1 MSNTSSG
8 SDSTRLS
15 SPDPKTFRAGDRIA
29 DVYVLRGVLHTEES
43 EPTVWLAEDE
53 VSGDEVAL
61 HFAPSEVVGDVRLRE
76 SLKAE
81 VRRTRQMIHPNILR
95 VRDLVSEGNVVAVV
109 TDSFNGETLLQKA
122 SHGGRGFMEA
132 QEVQPVLLTVLRTL
146 SDAHRANL
154 LHRNLSPSSII
165 LTQDGHLLLTGF
177 GVSRLI
183 ADAVQRAGVKTPAA
197 QRAYACTSPNIA
209 NEGLAGI
216 SDDLY
221 SFGAT
226 LFQVLTGRPVFW
238 GTDIIQRILSE
249 RAPSIS
255 EARAASKLSSQPL
268 FRNWEKVVSACLS
281 KDPSERPTSMLEI
294 GVQLGLT
301 GDHQAAE
308 PALASAAPKTE
319 PPAREEAEPAAPQK
333 AIAQEEVEEELDET
347 PEPDPNERYSGSPRP
362 IFIPTSSSPV
372 EGGERGNRTALLTGL
387 LLLAA
392 AAGVWIGTNIL
403 MKQEQE
409 IAFEPE
415 PEEKPAV
422 VAKSDDPPTV
432 RFVPPPAPGS
442 EDERSLRPGL
452 PLKPK
457 RSADNPNEVEAPDS
471 AAPVTAE
478 PPATSVPHGATAPR
492 SAGKH
497 TVEQEGPDAN
507 ASKPLVTAPDSAL
520 EDPVAG
526 ERKVL
531 DSALSK
537 KEKEALVRVTAEAEV
552 RAKDL
557 LEKANAN
564 PIGQTSQTVKGA
576 KPVQSTPADRERL
589 VSIHKAEMDL
599 YEARR
604 TLAVARGEPPPAPPA
619 PLPPDT
625 TSETGGIVENSIGM
639 RFAPVGNALFSVYE
653 TRVKDYAIFIKETGH
668 VKNRWRNPG
677 FDQTPDHP
685 VVMVSWTDAMSFCQ
699 WLSDREHASGALSP
713 NEFYRL
719 PSDLEWSYA
728 AGLTDERGLTPELR
742 DMGALDVYPWGR
754 EWPPRKGS
762 GNYTGEETGSDVA
775 IVGFNDGFPY
785 TSPVGSFKPNE
796 KGLYDMGGN
805 TWEWV
810 LDTWNSKARSRVL
823 RGASWFQGSLQL
835 SLLTSCRV
843 HSMPDRETDNYGFRV
858 IRTSSPAK
866 TR

>member
-15 SPDPKTFRAGDRIA
+15 SPDPKTLRAGDRIA
-29 DVYVLRGVLHTEES
+29 DVYVLKSVLHSEES

-61 HFAPSEVVGDVRLRE
+61 HFAPPEVVGDALLRD

-95 VRDLVSEGNVVAVV
+95 VRDLASEDNVLAVV
-109 TDSFNGETLLQKA
+109 TDSFDGETLLQKA

-132 QEVQPVLLTVLRTL
+132 QELQPLLLTVLRTL

-165 LTQDGHLLLTGF
+165 VTGDGHLLLSGF
-177 GVSRLI
+177 GVSRLM
-183 ADAVQRAGVKTPAA
+183 ADAVQRAGIKTPGA
-197 QRAYACTSPNIA
+197 QKAYACTSPNIA
-209 NEGLAGI
+209 KEGLAGI

-238 GTDIIQRILSE
+238 GTDIVQRVLSE

-255 EARAASKLSSQPL
+255 EARAASKISGQPL

-281 KDPSERPTSMLEI
+281 KDPSERPSSMSEI
-294 GVQLGLT
+294 GVQLGLS
-301 GDHQAAE
+301 GEQKAAE
-308 PALASAAPKTE
+308 PVVAAAAPKAE
-319 PPAREEAEPAAPQK
+319 VPVREEVKVETAAPEK
-333 AIAQEEVEEELDET
+333 VLADEEIEEELDET

-372 EGGERGNRTALLTGL
+372 DGAERGNRTALLTGL

-392 AAGVWIGTNIL
+392 AAGVWVGTNIL
-403 MKQEQE
+403 MKQEE
-409 IAFEPE
+409 EVEFEPE
-415 PEEKPAV
+415 HVEKPAV
-422 VAKSDDPPTV
+422 VAKSDDPPAV
-432 RFVPPPAPGS
+432 RFVPPPAPGA

-457 RSADNPNEVEAPDS
+457 RSPDDPNEVQAPDS

-478 PPATSVPHGATAPR
+478 PPAISIPHGATAPR

-507 ASKPLVTAPDSAL
+507 SSKPQVAAPNSSV

-526 ERKVL
+526 EKKVL

-537 KEKEALVRVTAEAEV
+537 KEKEALARVTAEAEV
-552 RAKDL
+552 RAKDM
-557 LEKANAN
+557 LEKATAN
-564 PIGQTSQTVKGA
+564 PIAQTVKGGR
-576 KPVQSTPADRERL
+576 PVQSTPADRERL
-589 VSIHKAEMDL
+589 QSIHKAEMDL

-604 TLAVARGEPPPAPPA
+604 TLALARGEQPPAPPA

-625 TSETGGIVENSIGM
+625 TAETGGIVENSIGM

-653 TRVKDYAIFIKETGH
+653 TRVKDYAVFIKETGH
-668 VKNRWRNPG
+668 MKNRWRNPG

-699 WLSDREHASGALSP
+699 WLSDREHASGALPS

-728 AGLTDERGLTPELR
+728 AGLSDERGLTPELR
-742 DMGALDVYPWGR
+742 DMGVLDVYPWGR
-754 EWPPRKGS
+754 EWPPRKGT

-775 IVGFNDGFPY
+775 ITGFNDGFPY
-785 TSPVGSFKPNE
+785 TSPVGSFKPND
-796 KGLYDMGGN
+796 KGLFDMGGN

-810 LDTWNSKARSRVL
+810 LDTWNPKARSRVL

-835 SLLTSCRV
+835 SLLASCRV

-858 IRTSSPAK
+858 IRTSAPAK

>member
-15 SPDPKTFRAGDRIA
+15 SPDPKTLRAGDRIA
-29 DVYVLRGVLHTEES
+29 DVYVLKSVLHSEES

-61 HFAPSEVVGDVRLRE
+61 HFAPPEVVGDALLRE

-95 VRDLVSEGNVVAVV
+95 VRDLVSEDNVLAVV
-109 TDSFNGETLLQKA
+109 TDSFDGETLLQKA

-132 QEVQPVLLTVLRTL
+132 QELQPLLLTVLRTL

-165 LTQDGHLLLTGF
+165 VTGDGHLLLSGF
-177 GVSRLI
+177 GVSRLM
-183 ADAVQRAGVKTPAA
+183 ADAVQRAGIKTPGA
-197 QRAYACTSPNIA
+197 QKAYACTSPNIA
-209 NEGLAGI
+209 EEGLAGI

-238 GTDIIQRILSE
+238 GTDIVQRVLSE

-255 EARAASKLSSQPL
+255 EARGASKISGQPL

-281 KDPSERPTSMLEI
+281 KDPSERPSSMSEI
-294 GVQLGLT
+294 GVQLGLS
-301 GDHQAAE
+301 GEQKAAE
-308 PALASAAPKTE
+308 PVVAAAAPKAE
-319 PPAREEAEPAAPQK
+319 VPVREEVKVETAAPEK
-333 AIAQEEVEEELDET
+333 VLADEEIEEELDET

-372 EGGERGNRTALLTGL
+372 DGAERGNRTALLTGL

-392 AAGVWIGTNIL
+392 AAGVWVGTNIL
-403 MKQEQE
+403 MKQEE
-409 IAFEPE
+409 EVEFEPE
-415 PEEKPAV
+415 HVEKPAV
-422 VAKSDDPPTV
+422 VAKSDDPPAV
-432 RFVPPPAPGS
+432 RFVPPPAPGA

-457 RSADNPNEVEAPDS
+457 RSPDDPNEVQAPDS

-478 PPATSVPHGATAPR
+478 PPAISIPHGATAPR

-507 ASKPLVTAPDSAL
+507 SSKPQVAAPNSSV

-526 ERKVL
+526 EKKVL

-537 KEKEALVRVTAEAEV
+537 KEKEALARVTAEAEV
-552 RAKDL
+552 RAKDM
-557 LEKANAN
+557 LEKATAN
-564 PIGQTSQTVKGA
+564 PIAQTVKGGR
-576 KPVQSTPADRERL
+576 PVQSTPADRERL
-589 VSIHKAEMDL
+589 QSIHKAEMDL

-604 TLAVARGEPPPAPPA
+604 TLALARGEQPPAPPA

-625 TSETGGIVENSIGM
+625 TAETGGIVENSIGM

-653 TRVKDYAIFIKETGH
+653 TRVKDYAVFIKETGH
-668 VKNRWRNPG
+668 MKNRWR
-677 FDQTPDHP
+677 TPDHP

-699 WLSDREHASGALSP
+699 WLSDREHASGALPS

-728 AGLTDERGLTPELR
+728 AGLSDERGLTPELR
-742 DMGALDVYPWGR
+742 DMGVLDVYPWGR
-754 EWPPRKGS
+754 EWPPRKGT

-775 IVGFNDGFPY
+775 ITGFNDGFPY
-785 TSPVGSFKPNE
+785 TSPVGSFKPND
-796 KGLYDMGGN
+796 KGLFDMGGN

-810 LDTWNSKARSRVL
+810 LDTWNPKARSRVL

-835 SLLTSCRV
+835 SLLASCRV

-858 IRTSSPAK
+858 IRTSAPAK